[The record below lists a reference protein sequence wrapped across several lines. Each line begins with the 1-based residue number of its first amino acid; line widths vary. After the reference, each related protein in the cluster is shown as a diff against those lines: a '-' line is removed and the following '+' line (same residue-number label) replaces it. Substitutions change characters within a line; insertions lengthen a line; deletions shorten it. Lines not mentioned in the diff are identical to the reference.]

1 MEKDKAVVIGF
12 IKCFRGSNGIHEWE
26 GGRFLINTAFIHA
39 FRVVDGL
46 DVPFEIGLKTVL
58 PRKGVK

>member
-26 GGRFLINTAFIHA
+26 GGGFLINTAFIHA
-39 FRVVDGL
+39 FRVVDRLGQTL
-46 DVPFEIGLKTVL
+46 FILYVTL
-58 PRKGVK
+58 